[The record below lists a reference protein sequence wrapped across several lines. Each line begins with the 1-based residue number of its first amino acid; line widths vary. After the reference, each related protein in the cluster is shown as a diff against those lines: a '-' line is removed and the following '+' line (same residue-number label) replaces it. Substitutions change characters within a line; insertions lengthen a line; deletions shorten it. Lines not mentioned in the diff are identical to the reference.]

1 MFKMVDSVCVN
12 QEDLNERSQQVRL
25 MSRIYSKARQVVIWL
40 GEAADDSDL
49 LFNALEE
56 MDSSFYMEDFRR
68 YYVQGQKMLVENNAP
83 RPLQDPHLVEALKK
97 LFAHPWFIRVWVL
110 QEVALASS
118 VRVLCGSQDIPLD
131 EIFAIQWARSASRT
145 ANSQIHK
152 ES

>member
-1 MFKMVDSVCVN
+1 MEHRIHLQSR
-12 QEDLNERSQQVRL
+12 RSQRAESASPIDVADLQQGEAGGR
-25 MSRIYSKARQVVIWL
+25 WL

-83 RPLQDPHLVEALKK
+83 GPLQDPYLVEALKK

-131 EIFAIQWARSASRT
+131 KIFAIQWARSASRT

>member
-131 EIFAIQWARSASRT
+131 KIFAIQWARSASRT